1 MLSFHCVPFRL
12 IGLAKVLARAN
23 PGLNSFINIVSQMND
38 EGYVMKCTY
47 IALAFALSMVNAAN
61 AESLPESLLH
71 CDSRFFS
78 ELYAQQHTLR
88 QVSPMAADNDH
99 HAWFILPGN
108 KSDTVWFTYPIK
120 AGALSIIGYTA
131 QASDLEEMGKY
142 YYWGLVFS
150 ESREA
155 VMAALPGAN
164 WQKAGEEYFSNPL
177 IKRSSDA
184 DWQPNTG
191 AASGIAPAK
200 GSVEKLAMLS
210 EINGKSTLLCSVQ
223 GSVTAADLKPIR
235 PDLQGQK
242 K

>member
-1 MLSFHCVPFRL
+1 
-12 IGLAKVLARAN
+12 
-23 PGLNSFINIVSQMND
+23 
-38 EGYVMKCTY
+38 MKYAY
-47 IALAFALSMVNAAN
+47 IILTFALSTANAVN

-78 ELYAQQHTLR
+78 ELYVQQHALR
-88 QVSPMAADNDH
+88 QVSPMAADNAH
-99 HAWFILPGN
+99 HAWFILPDN
-108 KSDTVWFTYPIK
+108 KNDTVWFTYPVK
-120 AGALSIIGYTA
+120 AGALSIIGYSV

-177 IKRSSDA
+177 IKRASDA
-184 DWQPNTG
+184 GWQPNTG
-191 AASGIAPAK
+191 AAGGIAPAK

-235 PDLQGQK
+235 PDLQEQK

>member
-1 MLSFHCVPFRL
+1 
-12 IGLAKVLARAN
+12 
-23 PGLNSFINIVSQMND
+23 
-38 EGYVMKCTY
+38 MKYAY
-47 IALAFALSMVNAAN
+47 IILTFALSTANAVK

-78 ELYAQQHTLR
+78 ELYVQQHALR
-88 QVSPMAADNDH
+88 QVSPMAADNAH
-99 HAWFILPGN
+99 HAWFILPDN
-108 KSDTVWFTYPIK
+108 KNDTVWFTYPVK
-120 AGALSIIGYTA
+120 AGALSIIGYSV

-177 IKRSSDA
+177 IKRASDA
-184 DWQPNTG
+184 GWKPNTG
-191 AASGIAPAK
+191 AAGGIAPAK

-235 PDLQGQK
+235 PDLQEQK